1 MLPNCLGGITLSC
14 SLDGVY
20 TLSAVLKKLLR
31 YFEAVK
37 LYSFFC
43 IDFDSLFRCSRIS
56 ELLKMPRHDE
66 NEQPLR
72 SLYQKELKILHS
84 IQRSLYYSSQMKVN
98 QSSRFHRLIFCSEII
113 SI

>member
-20 TLSAVLKKLLR
+20 TLSADLKKLHR

-37 LYSFFC
+37 LDSIFC

-56 ELLKMPRHDE
+56 ESVKMQSHFE
-66 NEQPLR
+66 NKEPLR
-72 SLYQKELKILHS
+72 SLYQKELLIFHT

-98 QSSRFHRLIFCSEII
+98 
-113 SI
+113 